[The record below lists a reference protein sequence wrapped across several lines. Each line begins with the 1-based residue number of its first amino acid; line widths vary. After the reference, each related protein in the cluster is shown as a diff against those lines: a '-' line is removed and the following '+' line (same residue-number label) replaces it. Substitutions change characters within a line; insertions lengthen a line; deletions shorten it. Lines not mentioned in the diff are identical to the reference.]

1 MNIEHLVVASPVSA
15 VDPGDVVADAAVP
28 DLAFA
33 AVYRER
39 YASMVR
45 VAVLMLGD
53 QHAAEEVVQD
63 AFASVYLRWARVD
76 HPVSYVRQTVVNR
89 CRDVIRRRRLAD
101 AINRRRHDVMIVET
115 REHVDDLLAVLSPR
129 ERAAVV
135 LRFYDDQ
142 SIDEIAR
149 ILGTRSGTVK
159 SLLHRALA
167 RLRERIE
174 P

>member
-1 MNIEHLVVASPVSA
+1 MNSEHLVIAPPAAA
-15 VDPGDVVADAAVP
+15 VTHSDAVVDTTVP

-33 AVYRER
+33 AVYQER

-63 AFASVYLRWARVD
+63 AFAAVFLKWARVD
-76 HPVSYVRQTVVNR
+76 HPVTYVRQAVVNR

-101 AINRRRHDVMIVET
+101 AINRRRHDMVIVEA

-142 SIDEIAR
+142 SIAEIAR
-149 ILGTRSGTVK
+149 ILGTRPGTVK